1 MKALGRVLVANRGEI
16 AVRILAACREA
27 GVPTAAVFSA
37 ADRCALHVRRAER
50 AREIGPAP
58 AGESYLDIGRIL
70 DAARAM
76 GAGAVHPGYGFLAEN
91 AEFAAAVEAAG
102 LVWIGPPPE
111 AIRAMGEKTAARR
124 TVEAAGVAVVPGTVE
139 PARDLEA
146 AARAAGEVGY
156 PLLLKAAAGGGGKGM
171 RVVTQVDELG
181 SAFAAASR
189 EARAA
194 FGDPAL
200 YLERYVTDARHV
212 EIQILADGSARA
224 IHLGERECSLQRRHQ
239 KVLEEAPAPGLD
251 SATRERM
258 GAVAVRAAEAVGY
271 VGAGTVEFLLAPD
284 GTFWFLEMN
293 TRLQVEHPVTEMV
306 TGVDIVRAQLS
317 IASGGPLPLAQE
329 AVRLRGHA
337 IECRIAAED
346 PDRGFLPAT
355 GRVRGYREPAGP
367 GVRVDSGIEAGS
379 EVTPHYDPLLLKL
392 VVHAEDREAAL
403 GRMERALG
411 ELDVEGVTTNT
422 GFQRALVAHPAVRE
436 GRIHT
441 RWLEEH
447 AAEVVDA
454 AAAMRRES
462 EPLAAA
468 IAAWR
473 VAERGATGVAGAA
486 PPQQPDADRWRAA
499 AKWTGFR

>member
-1 MKALGRVLVANRGEI
+1 
-16 AVRILAACREA
+16 
-27 GVPTAAVFSA
+27 
-37 ADRCALHVRRAER
+37 
-50 AREIGPAP
+50 
-58 AGESYLDIGRIL
+58 
-70 DAARAM
+70 
-76 GAGAVHPGYGFLAEN
+76 
-91 AEFAAAVEAAG
+91 
-102 LVWIGPPPE
+102 
-111 AIRAMGEKTAARR
+111 
-124 TVEAAGVAVVPGTVE
+124 
-139 PARDLEA
+139 
-146 AARAAGEVGY
+146 
-156 PLLLKAAAGGGGKGM
+156 
-171 RVVTQVDELG
+171 
-181 SAFAAASR
+181 
-189 EARAA
+189 
-194 FGDPAL
+194 
-200 YLERYVTDARHV
+200 
-212 EIQILADGSARA
+212 
-224 IHLGERECSLQRRHQ
+224 
-239 KVLEEAPAPGLD
+239 
-251 SATRERM
+251 
-258 GAVAVRAAEAVGY
+258 
-271 VGAGTVEFLLAPD
+271 
-284 GTFWFLEMN
+284 MN

-346 PDRGFLPAT
+346 PDRGCRPAT

-473 VAERGATGVAGAA
+473 VAERGTTGVAGAA
-486 PPQQPDADRWRAA
+486 PPPQPDADRWRAA
-499 AKWTGFR
+499 AKWTGLR

>member
-1 MKALGRVLVANRGEI
+1 
-16 AVRILAACREA
+16 
-27 GVPTAAVFSA
+27 
-37 ADRCALHVRRAER
+37 
-50 AREIGPAP
+50 
-58 AGESYLDIGRIL
+58 
-70 DAARAM
+70 
-76 GAGAVHPGYGFLAEN
+76 
-91 AEFAAAVEAAG
+91 
-102 LVWIGPPPE
+102 
-111 AIRAMGEKTAARR
+111 MGEKTAARR

-139 PARDLEA
+139 PARDSEA

-171 RVVTQVDELG
+171 RVVTRPDELPP
-181 SAFAAASR
+181 AFAAASR

-200 YLERYVTDARHV
+200 YLERYLPDARHV
-212 EIQILADGSARA
+212 EIQVLADGNGRA

-251 SATRERM
+251 PATRARM

-271 VGAGTVEFLLAPD
+271 VSAGTVEFLLAPD
-284 GTFWFLEMN
+284 GSFWFLEMN
-293 TRLQVEHPVTEMV
+293 TRLQVEHPVTELV
-306 TGVDIVRAQLS
+306 TGIDLVRAQLS
-317 IASGGPLPLAQE
+317 IASGGALPLSQE
-329 AVRLRGHA
+329 EVRLRGHA

-355 GRVRGYREPAGP
+355 GRIRGYREPGGP
-367 GVRVDSGIEAGS
+367 GVRVDTGIEAGS
-379 EVTPHYDPLLLKL
+379 EVSSHYDPLLLKL

-411 ELDVEGVTTNT
+411 GLEIDGVTTNA

-436 GRIHT
+436 GRLHT

-447 AAEVVDA
+447 AAEVVEA
-454 AAAMRRES
+454 ASAMRRES

-473 VAERGATGVAGAA
+473 VAERAAAGIPAPVSVAQSTG
-486 PPQQPDADRWRAA
+486 RWRAA
-499 AKWTGFR
+499 RRWTGLR